1 MRFTSTIN
9 NVRLAEW
16 GINITQGALVDLI
29 NQASSWA
36 KAVVIDGVTY
46 YWMSFGKV
54 CEELP
59 AVFSKE
65 DTVYRQYKVL
75 KEKGIIEHFKM
86 DGKDYVRLT
95 EKGCEW
101 NKFESIRESEK
112 NPSVGNNSEQTRK
125 KIRESSEKN
134 PTDNNTNYKNNNDKD
149 NPLNPPEGET
159 QLESVAVLNHL
170 NDRLAELSDVVGI
183 KLPKFKTSG
192 NSLKLA
198 TARLKDSTRQECELV
213 IDYLVAK
220 WGRDGK
226 MREYLAPK
234 TIFRSSNF
242 EDYLPKATA
251 WAESGKPV
259 AVNGKWV
266 SEAEANRKAQI
277 EDMPSVDEVR
287 GVYQRYLSTPTL
299 FNRTDFS
306 DLRKKFVYY
315 CVIKTK
321 NAHPTEHNIN
331 SVIAGNIKVVA
342 EQIHDLPIPTLGA

>member
-1 MRFTSTIN
+1 MRYSIHIN
-9 NVRLAEW
+9 QVRCLEW
-16 GINITQGALVDLI
+16 GIKPSLGGIVDLI

-36 KAVVIDGVTY
+36 KATVINGFTY
-46 YWMSFGKV
+46 YWVEPSKV
-54 CEELP
+54 AEELL
-59 AVFSKE
+59 AEGWKR
-65 DTVYRQYKVL
+65 DTARRHMNALKDKDIIDMVL
-75 KEKGIIEHFKM
+75 M
-86 DGKDYVRLT
+86 DGKYYVRLT
-95 EKGCEW
+95 DKGSEW
-101 NKFESIRESEK
+101 NQITPIREAEK
-112 NPSVGNNSEQTRK
+112 NSSGELKSEEQRK
-125 KIRESSEKN
+125 KIREVAEKN
-134 PTDNNTNYKNNNDKD
+134 SPDKYIQDINNNRDQS
-149 NPLNPPEGET
+149 PLNPPVGET

-198 TARLKDSTRQECELV
+198 TARLKDSTRQDCELV

-226 MREYLAPK
+226 MREHLGPK

-251 WAESGKPV
+251 WAESGRPV

-277 EDMPSVDEVR
+277 ADMPSVDEVR

-315 CVIKTK
+315 CVIKT
-321 NAHPTEHNIN
+321 
-331 SVIAGNIKVVA
+331 
-342 EQIHDLPIPTLGA
+342 

>member
-59 AVFSKE
+59 SVFNKE

-101 NKFESIRESEK
+101 NKFELIRDSEK
-112 NPSVGNNSEQTRK
+112 NPSVGNQSEQTRK

-134 PTDNNTNYKNNNDKD
+134 PTDNNNKYNQDNNP
-149 NPLNPPEGET
+149 PLNPPVGET
-159 QLESVAVLNHL
+159 HTDSVAVLDHL
-170 NDRLAELSDVVGI
+170 NQRLAELSQVLGMA
-183 KLPKFKTSG
+183 LPKFRAKG
-192 NSLKLA
+192 NALKLV
-198 TARLKDSTRQECELV
+198 TARLKDSSLAECLQV

-220 WGRDGK
+220 WGRDDAF
-226 MREYLAPK
+226 REYLAPK
-234 TIFRSSNF
+234 TIFRASNF
-242 EDYLPKATA
+242 EDYLPKSTA
-251 WAESGKPV
+251 WAESGKPIFIKDKWMAKADV
-259 AVNGKWV
+259 AKRLV
-266 SEAEANRKAQI
+266 
-277 EDMPSVDEVR
+277 MPTVEEVKSL
-287 GVYQRYLSTPTL
+287 YQKSLGFGNPFKSL
-299 FNRTDFS
+299 DFS
-306 DLRKKFVYY
+306 DKRNLVLYY
-315 CVIKTK
+315 ATIGTK
-321 NAHPTEHNIN
+321 NKKPLERDLLA
-331 SVIAGNIKVVA
+331 VIAKEINAVA
-342 EQIHDLPIPTLGA
+342 DRVDQLAVPTFN

>member
-1 MRFTSTIN
+1 M
-9 NVRLAEW
+9 AEW

-112 NPSVGNNSEQTRK
+112 NPRVGKKSEQGRK

-149 NPLNPPEGET
+149 LPLNPPVGET
-159 QLESVAVLNHL
+159 QGEQKLVLGYL
-170 NDRLAELSDVVGI
+170 NDRLADLSKMI
-183 KLPKFKTSG
+183 NQPLPKFRPVENVIKSI
-192 NSLKLA
+192 K
-198 TARLKDSTRQECELV
+198 ARIAESSVTDCQLV

-234 TIFRSSNF
+234 TIFRASNF
-242 EDYLPKATA
+242 ADYLPKATA
-251 WAESGKPV
+251 WSESGKPV
-259 AVNGKWV
+259 CVNGKWV

-331 SVIAGNIKVVA
+331 SVIAGNIKAVA